1 MAAVPTRM
9 KPQVVPARLM
19 PFEDEH
25 AARVASWVLDE
36 REAYLIAPRTPPPL
50 TAEKIRGWSGPG
62 RQQFLLIEIG
72 KKRPVAYGELN
83 VLRTAERHFW
93 LGHLIVDP
101 RRRGRGLG
109 TRLTRLLLE
118 RAFNQQGARRVTLV
132 VFPENHRALA
142 CYRAAGLREAGAE
155 IHYFPPY
162 DRRVRLLKMDIVRA
176 AE

>member
-1 MAAVPTRM
+1 
-9 KPQVVPARLM
+9 M

-36 REAYLIAPRTPPPL
+36 REAYLLAPRTPPPL
-50 TAEKIRGWSGPG
+50 TADKIRGWSGPG
-62 RQQFLLIEIG
+62 RQQFLLIELG
-72 KKRPVAYGELN
+72 KKHPVAYGELN
-83 VLRTAERHFW
+83 LLRTEERHFW

-101 RRRGRGLG
+101 RRRGRELG

-118 RAFNQQGARRVTLV
+118 LAFNQQGARRVTLV

-155 IHYFPPY
+155 MHYFPLY
-162 DRRVRLLKMDIVRA
+162 DRRVRLLKMDAVRR

>member
-1 MAAVPTRM
+1 M
-9 KPQVVPARLM
+9 
-19 PFEDEH
+19 
-25 AARVASWVLDE
+25 
-36 REAYLIAPRTPPPL
+36 
-50 TAEKIRGWSGPG
+50 
-62 RQQFLLIEIG
+62 
-72 KKRPVAYGELN
+72 
-83 VLRTAERHFW
+83 LRTDERHFW

-101 RRRGRGLG
+101 RQRGRGLG
-109 TRLTRLLLE
+109 THLTRLLLE

-155 IHYFPPY
+155 IHYFPPC